1 MFEMPLVAE
10 SQKYTAQ
17 ALNSVCLGAIP
28 AKLVLKVQFFIN
40 STIRILDFKLAGSL
54 FPPMQPN
61 SNSNITIPQKHS
73 RDVY

>member
-1 MFEMPLVAE
+1 MPLVAQ

-17 ALNSVCLGAIP
+17 ALSSVCLGAIP
-28 AKLVLKVQFFIN
+28 AYLVLKVQFFIH
-40 STIRILDFKLAGSL
+40 STVKILDFELAGSL

-61 SNSNITIPQKHS
+61 SSNITIPQKHS